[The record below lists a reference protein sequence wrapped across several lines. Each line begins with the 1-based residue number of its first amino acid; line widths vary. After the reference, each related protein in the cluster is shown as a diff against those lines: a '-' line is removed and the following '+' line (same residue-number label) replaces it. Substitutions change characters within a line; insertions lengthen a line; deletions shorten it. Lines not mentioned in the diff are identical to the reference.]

1 MRFFGAGADL
11 DVLLFGGWG
20 AVVAVLFVGGWG
32 YNAKYAA
39 GGCDQTEYNHLEQIK
54 GKGSFGGGF
63 IDKE

>member
-39 GGCDQTEYNHLEQIK
+39 GGCDQTEYDHLEQI
-54 GKGSFGGGF
+54 G
-63 IDKE
+63 